1 MEDLSHRIGLAKADA
16 GELERLV
23 LDYLPF
29 IKKEIGRIGGAALE
43 YDDKLSLGMLVFTNC
58 VRQYETQRGGF
69 LSYASVC
76 IRNRLLDETRRLG
89 KEGISLPLDGDEE
102 QVTATAEERASLAA
116 YSREQEQRELREE
129 VDGLAAQ
136 LAGHGLSFGELARI
150 CPRQR
155 RSRALCARLAR
166 QVYEDA
172 ALREAFQR
180 DGRLPQSELA
190 GRLGI
195 SAKTVEKHRRYI
207 VALMVI
213 LLGDYPGIGSYIPG
227 YREVP

>member
-1 MEDLSHRIGLAKADA
+1 MEDLSHRIGLARADA

-29 IKKEIGRIGGAALE
+29 IKKEVGRIGGTALE

-58 VRQYETQRGGF
+58 VRQYEAQRGGF
-69 LSYASVC
+69 LSYAAVC

-89 KEGISLPLDGDEE
+89 RGGAPLSLDAEE
-102 QVTATAEERASLAA
+102 EHAAATVEERASLEA
-116 YSREQEQRELREE
+116 YSCQRERRELREE
-129 VDGLAAQ
+129 IDVLAAQ
-136 LAGHGLSFGELARI
+136 LARHGLSFGELARI

-166 QVYEDA
+166 QVCGDA

-180 DGRLPQSELA
+180 DGRLPQGELA

-207 VALMVI
+207 VALVVI